1 MDDIRVGI
9 IGTGGMGTRHAQ
21 NLYRYISGA
30 RAAGLYDIDAG
41 RAQAAAQ
48 LCGGPRVWDDP
59 LRLIGDDSIDAL
71 LIVSPDAT
79 HTELTLACLR
89 AGKPVLCEK
98 PLATDESGALA
109 VVAAET
115 ALGRRLV
122 SVGFMRRYDPQ
133 YIALKAAG
141 VSGELGRRLLFKG
154 VHRNATAPYDTS
166 AEVMLTN
173 SAGHDFDA
181 ARWLLDEEIET
192 VHVRGLCSRPDLPA
206 GTRDLLLVELGL
218 SNGCLGTVEL
228 YANAGYAY
236 EVYAE
241 LVCQRG
247 TALTAQGDRVLLRAA
262 GQRAYGMPGE
272 WLERFQE
279 AYVAELRAWVE
290 SLRSPQAA
298 KIASAWDG
306 YTALRVSAASIRAL
320 KSGGEVCIDLPARPE
335 LYT

>member
-1 MDDIRVGI
+1 
-9 IGTGGMGTRHAQ
+9 
-21 NLYRYISGA
+21 
-30 RAAGLYDIDAG
+30 
-41 RAQAAAQ
+41 
-48 LCGGPRVWDDP
+48 
-59 LRLIGDDSIDAL
+59 
-71 LIVSPDAT
+71 
-79 HTELTLACLR
+79 
-89 AGKPVLCEK
+89 
-98 PLATDESGALA
+98 
-109 VVAAET
+109 
-115 ALGRRLV
+115 
-122 SVGFMRRYDPQ
+122 
-133 YIALKAAG
+133 
-141 VSGELGRRLLFKG
+141 
-154 VHRNATAPYDTS
+154 
-166 AEVMLTN
+166 MLTN

-181 ARWLLDEEIET
+181 ARWLLDVEIET